1 MRDLK
6 GRTVLIT
13 GDAGGIGA
21 ATALA
26 AADAGANVV
35 ITGRR
40 IAEGEKIAE
49 QARSRGVKAQFVQ
62 GDVND
67 EASIERAVQQAV
79 RLGGRL
85 DMAFNNAGVELMGIN
100 TTDSSAA
107 IGCAPPRGTRPS
119 APDPVTT
126 RRSGHAR
133 HGSNSSPPLSP
144 ATSRSMSA
152 PPMPRPK

>member
-1 MRDLK
+1 
-6 GRTVLIT
+6 VLIT

-26 AADAGANVV
+26 AADAGGNVV
-35 ITGRR
+35 IIGRR
-40 IAEGEKIAE
+40 IAQGENVAE
-49 QARSRGVKAQFVQ
+49 QACTRGVKAQFAQ

-67 EASIERAVQQAV
+67 EASIERAVKQLV

-100 TTDSSAA
+100 TADSSAA

-152 PPMPRPK
+152 PPMPRPKR